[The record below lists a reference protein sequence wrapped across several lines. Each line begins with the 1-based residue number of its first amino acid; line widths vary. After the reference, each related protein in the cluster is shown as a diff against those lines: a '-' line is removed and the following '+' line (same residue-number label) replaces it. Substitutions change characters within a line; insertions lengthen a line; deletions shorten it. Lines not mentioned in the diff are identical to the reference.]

1 MAYPFRTNLAAG
13 TYDDADAFADMLNG
27 RTIWLTANAASGSN
41 SADALAALEAAFAEA
56 DCTIGRQLVFLED
69 GAPRAEDLDAAGV
82 DLVAVFTGDGTI
94 NAVVT
99 GLYGWG
105 GAVLVLP
112 GGTMNLLAGRLHGDA
127 DAATIVARVAAGRF
141 RRVRPEIVRSRHGD
155 GLTGILAGPGTA
167 WNNVR
172 EAMRETDVLG
182 IVSTMTDAI
191 GESTAGAMVVL
202 REPDT
207 GRTEGY
213 SLVMVTPLAEGLE
226 ADGYYA
232 ETIGDYARQG
242 IALLRRNFRG
252 GPHDELGR
260 HPALRLACAEGGP
273 VGMLIDGEP
282 CDGAAEETFTLAR
295 CDVDLI
301 ETIGDA

>member
-1 MAYPFRTNLAAG
+1 
-13 TYDDADAFADMLNG
+13 MLNG
-27 RTIWLTANAASGSN
+27 CTIWLIANAASGSN
-41 SADALAALEAAFAEA
+41 NEDALAALETAFDEA
-56 DCTIGRQLVFLED
+56 NCTIGRKLVFLED
-69 GAPRAEDLDAAGV
+69 GAPHAAELRAAGV
-82 DLVAVFTGDGTI
+82 DMVAVFTGDGTI

-99 GLYGWG
+99 GLYGWE

-112 GGTMNLLAGRLHGDA
+112 GGTMNLLSGRLHGDV

-141 RRVRPEIVRSRHGD
+141 RCVRPEIVRSRHGD
-155 GLTGILAGPGTA
+155 GLTGVLAGPGTA

-182 IVSTMTDAI
+182 LVSSMTGAI
-191 GESTAGAMVVL
+191 GQSTAGPMVVF
-202 REPDT
+202 REPDC
-207 GRTEGY
+207 GRPEGY
-213 SLVMVTPLAEGLE
+213 SLVMVTPLPSGLE

-242 IALLRRNFRG
+242 IALLRRNFRD

-260 HPALRLACAEGGP
+260 HAELRLACAEGGP

-282 CDGAAEETFTLAR
+282 CNGEAEEAFTLAL
-295 CDVDLI
+295 CEVDLI
-301 ETIGDA
+301 ETIGDV

>member
-1 MAYPFRTNLAAG
+1 
-13 TYDDADAFADMLNG
+13 MLNG
-27 RTIWLTANAASGSN
+27 HTIWLIANAASGSN
-41 SADALAALEAAFAEA
+41 NEAALAALETAFAA
-56 DCTIGRQLVFLED
+56 AGCTIGRKLVFLD
-69 GAPRAEDLDAAGV
+69 HGAPSADDLRAAGV

-94 NAVVT
+94 NAVVS
-99 GLYGWG
+99 GLYGWE

-112 GGTMNLLAGRLHGDA
+112 GGTMNLLSRRLHGDA
-127 DAATIVARVAAGRF
+127 EAAAIVAEVAAGRF
-141 RRVRPEIVRSRHGD
+141 RRVRPPVVRSLHGD

-182 IVSTMTDAI
+182 IVSSMTGAI
-191 GESTAGAMVVL
+191 GESAAGPMVVL
-202 REPDT
+202 REPDL
-207 GRTEGY
+207 GREEGY
-213 SLVMVTPLAEGLE
+213 SLVMVTPLVEGLE

-242 IALLRRNFRG
+242 IALLRRNFRD

-282 CDGAAEETFTLAR
+282 CDGAAEESFALAR
-295 CDVDLI
+295 CEVDLI
-301 ETIGDA
+301 ETAGDA